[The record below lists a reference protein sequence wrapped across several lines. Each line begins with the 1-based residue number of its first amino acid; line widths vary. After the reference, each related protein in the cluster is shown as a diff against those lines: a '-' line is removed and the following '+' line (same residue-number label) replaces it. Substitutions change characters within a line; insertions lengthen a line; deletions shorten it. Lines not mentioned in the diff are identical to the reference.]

1 MEQKN
6 KPKDEKTGF
15 GSAVNFAT
23 VFGLFWTVLFAIV
36 GAVCAITGGKDPLF
50 DFDFAD
56 TGVGGVLLYSL
67 IVFAVSFVL
76 GIMLYAIFSNTG
88 DLE

>member
-1 MEQKN
+1 MGQEN
-6 KPKDEKTGF
+6 KQKDEKTGF
-15 GSAVNFAT
+15 GSALNFAA
-23 VFGLFWTVLFAIV
+23 VFGLLWTVLFAIV

-56 TGVGGVLLYSL
+56 TGVGGVLLYSI
-67 IVFAVSFVL
+67 IVFVVSFVL
-76 GIMLYAIFSNTG
+76 GIVLYAIFSNTG